1 MAIRKL
7 EIEFHPAAGQDPEA
21 FDKWVRVNRI
31 KNVLLISANGSVFQ
45 MNPGTVHQSTTV
57 PPLVQVPPGIKPS

>member
-31 KNVLLISANGSVFQ
+31 KNVLLVAANGNVFMMSPGSVQ
-45 MNPGTVHQSTTV
+45 QATV
-57 PPLVQVPPGIKPS
+57 PPALNIPGIKPS